1 MTSSVSF
8 PPVLSMESSGHT
20 NEMWKTEDS
29 MPTLTRILV
38 LPHLEIPQ
46 LGPDVKHGALTV
58 TGNKF
63 LMLH

>member
-1 MTSSVSF
+1 
-8 PPVLSMESSGHT
+8 MESGGHT
-20 NEMWKTEDS
+20 KEMRKTAEDS
-29 MPTLTRILV
+29 MPTLTRMLV

-46 LGPDVKHGALTV
+46 LGPDVKRGPLAI